1 MPIAE
6 CVVLTTRHVHCHL
19 NMCGR
24 SAMDCAAWAAGQ
36 QLDWDE
42 GLERGEGFS
51 HEAYTRQLAEDLG
64 A

>member
-1 MPIAE
+1 MPVAE
-6 CVVLTTRHVHCHL
+6 CVGLQSGIDIVTRTCLEAPQWTALH
-19 NMCGR
+19 
-24 SAMDCAAWAAGQ
+24 AAGQ